1 MENRALQ
8 DSIQPIRDYVVNSRP
23 YLYLHDWYR
32 DFMVEYEERFD
43 ESGIQ
48 QTFGD
53 YNRKLGIISL
63 AVFVVSLLGSIGA
76 LRFVGGYGWLT
87 IVFTSLILSSTLT
100 VLGLAVGVYNPIYQ
114 KGQNTKKLEDNL
126 IYSVSYMAILS
137 ASGMPVERILRRITE
152 VEDNP
157 PLKNLTHK
165 FLVNVGLVGEDV
177 LSALSKIAGIS
188 PSKTLAKQIESLR
201 TAIMTSGDL
210 KGILLYEVERL
221 TQKKR
226 EKMKESINT
235 LVYLGEI
242 YVTMMVVTPILFI
255 LMITIFSIMGGMSF
269 GGSSVLQLNLIIF
282 FGIPVMA
289 AAFII
294 VLDQVLVIEE

>member
-1 MENRALQ
+1 MESKAKLENNR
-8 DSIQPIRDYVVNSRP
+8 PIRDYITDSRLH
-23 YLYLHDWYR
+23 LYISDWYHN
-32 DFMVEYEERFD
+32 FMIQYEALFD
-43 ESGIQ
+43 ESGIKQ
-48 QTFGD
+48 SFSE
-53 YNRKLGIISL
+53 YNRKLHIVTL
-63 AVFVVSLLGSIGA
+63 AVFTVSLLGSIGA
-76 LRFVGGYGWLT
+76 METITDYGLLT
-87 IVFTSLILSSTLT
+87 ILATSLTLSTTLT
-100 VLGLAVGVYNPIYQ
+100 LLSLTIGVVNPVYQ
-114 KGQNTKKLEDNL
+114 KGQSMKKLEDNL

-137 ASGMPVERILRRITE
+137 ASGMPIERILRRISE

-157 PLKNLTHK
+157 PLKNMTHK

-177 LSALSKIAGIS
+177 LSALSKLADIS
-188 PSKTLAKQIESLR
+188 PSKTLAKQIESIR
-201 TAIMTSGDL
+201 MAIMTSGDL
-210 KGILLYEVERL
+210 KSILLYEVDRL
-221 TQKKR
+221 TQRKR

-269 GGSSVLQLNLIIF
+269 GGSSVVQLNLIIF

-294 VLDQVLVIEE
+294 ILDQVLVIEE